1 MNKEQIV
8 KQIEALIA
16 SIAQHE
22 QEEAKKNE
30 SKLKINGL
38 DITIE
43 ELLARGDAQTTL
55 IKLHNALVNKID
67 ELEKRLKTAEENIEV
82 LESDINKHLN

>member
-30 SKLKINGL
+30 SKLKIKWL

-43 ELLARGDAQTTL
+43 ELLARGDAQITL
-55 IKLHNALVNKID
+55 IKLHNALVDKID
-67 ELEKRLKTAEENIEV
+67 ELVERVGDLEDKIEEIE
-82 LESDINKHLN
+82 SNS